1 MLNFTK
7 EMEKIMSNIKLLILD
22 DDNDYSNNLST
33 FLTHNYS
40 QIFIVSQLNN
50 NLSDLENCIKQS
62 NADIILTTESYYYRI
77 KKVFNK
83 IIIILSTGM
92 DSLNCSN
99 CPSIFKFTDA
109 NKIAAELTAVY
120 ANEGH
125 ILLNKNSRKGMV
137 VCVYSAAGNIGKTTI
152 SLGISSLCAGL
163 GLSVFYLNLE
173 RCQSTGLILEDNNEY
188 SFSDIIY
195 YAKCSDGN
203 FNSKV
208 FSMTS
213 FDNNYNIHYF
223 KSPNNSFEM
232 EELTPDNI
240 KTIISCLKESGQ
252 YDLIIVDM
260 DSQFNSNAV
269 EAFNIS
275 DEILYIIN
283 DTEICLHKTKLFLND
298 LNLFSQGSNTF
309 LAHKIFYVAN
319 KVYSRQALLSETS
332 FLNDYNPAGIKIL
345 SYLPLIVNNN
355 TISMLIKING
365 GPEIMNSGL
374 REISLRYMV
383 QGRSTY

>member
-1 MLNFTK
+1 
-7 EMEKIMSNIKLLILD
+7 MSNIKLLILD
-22 DDNDYSNNLST
+22 DDSDYSNNLST
-33 FLTHNYS
+33 FLSHNYS
-40 QIFIVSQLNN
+40 QVFIVSQLNN

-62 NADIILTTESYYYRI
+62 NADIILTTESYYNRI
-77 KKVFNK
+77 KNIFNK
-83 IIIILSTGM
+83 IIVVLSVGM
-92 DSLNCSN
+92 DNFN
-99 CPSIFKFTDA
+99 YNGCPTIFKYTDA
-109 NKIAAELTAVY
+109 NKIAAELTALY
-120 ANEGH
+120 ADDGH
-125 ILLNKNSRKGMV
+125 ALLNRNSQKGMV

-152 SLGISSLCAGL
+152 SLGISSLCAGS

-188 SFSDIIY
+188 SFSDVIY

-208 FSMTS
+208 PSMTS

-232 EELTPDNI
+232 DELTPDNI
-240 KTIISCLKESGQ
+240 KTIINCLKESGQ

-260 DSQFNSNAV
+260 DSQFNSNAIEV
-269 EAFNIS
+269 FNIS
-275 DEILYIIN
+275 NEILYIIN
-283 DTEICLHKTKLFLND
+283 DTEICLHKTKIFLND

-309 LAHKIFYVAN
+309 LAHKMLYVAN

-345 SYLPLIVNNN
+345 SFLPLIVSSN

-374 REISLRYMV
+374 REISIRYMV
-383 QGRSTY
+383 QGRNTY